1 MGLLS
6 ETWPWMSALD
16 ERQLLRTREDLG
28 YIFQFLAVSL
38 LVDDDRIFVEF
49 LVWLS
54 GVLTSRGLPPSTV
67 GGTIPVLTKSLASA
81 GRLTPRVEQLLQA
94 GAGVLQTSGASRP

>member
-1 MGLLS
+1 MALMS
-6 ETWPWMSALD
+6 ESWPWMRALD
-16 ERQLLRTREDLG
+16 ERQLARTREDIA

-54 GVLTSRGLPPSTV
+54 GVLTSRNLPPSTV
-67 GGTIPVLTKSLASA
+67 GATIPVLSESLAWA
-81 GRLTPRVEQLLQA
+81 GRLTPRVERVVRA
-94 GAGVLQTSGASRP
+94 GVGVLQTTGASKS